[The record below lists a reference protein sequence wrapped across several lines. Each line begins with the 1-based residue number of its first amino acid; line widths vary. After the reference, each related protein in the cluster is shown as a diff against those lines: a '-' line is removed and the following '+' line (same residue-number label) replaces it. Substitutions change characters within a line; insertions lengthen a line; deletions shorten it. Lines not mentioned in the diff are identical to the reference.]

1 MLKWCTSVEESL
13 PDDRHVYKRAD
24 TLGAGEPYTYGL
36 PPDYV
41 RIAMAVAVMAFAAQM
56 VSYTGREWAIHKQA
70 GRPIRRVPSFWNN
83 IFNVA
88 MLCMYLAV
96 AVVIAGLIQMQ
107 QPSQLQDLYG
117 SLPLSS
123 GIFCS
128 NSLLVLYF
136 AVYAGLQIAKTMD
149 VDFRERGT
157 YPESLTDPSRYIIE
171 VLKMTASEVQVAP
184 MRLPRD
190 FRSGANEIVKEDI
203 HTSIE
208 VPPLLSSSGAT
219 LSIIFRKLITY
230 QTQQGHHQ
238 APGRLQRLTSF
249 STGEANNCDNF
260 HAKRVVCELLK
271 AWACC
276 SQGAV
281 SDEGIDAQEVDPYL
295 NYLRHVMYYHDRWS
309 SKLWGSDA
317 FLETIVHV
325 IRKLEALK
333 RDTSDKRQK
342 YLKVLEQIHDH
353 TSELAEHALRVT
365 LLANTEHHS
374 EFEALV
380 AKEGALTL
388 KSLSQTLVRH
398 STSFWCTDFGQV
410 LYSALVRADPQRF
423 KPVGVGVE
431 VAARTW
437 SLWTDEL
444 GTIKTYE
451 YSSPEEARL
460 VLEQCR
466 CCTILVG
473 PEGKIQEKSFAS
485 STSQVLSKVLQE
497 GSTMRELNRRVDQNI
512 GLQQA
517 ALGMA
522 PPTQV
527 TAIED
532 FLGDGESA
540 ADEEAEKPDFW
551 RLGSIE
557 YEAVE
562 KAAVGHGGLKAVEHT
577 NLQPSHYDLLLLEV
591 RDAWMQGNADQA
603 GIAEPFRGCKKVKW
617 IDGVFEKESR
627 SSNFPTI
634 ILESWQMAYLLC
646 CFKQVM
652 TAVRSMI
659 SEGGSKEALAAI
671 YALRQRSTIT
681 GQLDACMQKFLTSA
695 NLMHGFFE
703 HLFFEGLENNKKIKG
718 QSAAM
723 QRLYF
728 ESHRACNKLRDE
740 ILTKWHKLGL
750 EVSDDNLAE
759 EAKRIDMTEKAAFC
773 QLMGA
778 LTTGYG
784 GECGTNARSA
794 GPLLQLPDSPK
805 EEASPTNDVVTAKPV
820 AFSPSARIED
830 GLWQILELAVFCVGV
845 QLTVDAHREEL
856 PSTVETAM
864 YICCLSLF
872 VQAAVAT
879 ATPFITRAELKVVP
893 GTVDIVDF
901 ATGHP
906 RLYIFMSSLRWVST
920 AAMYLGV
927 CVICAHL
934 WRQTDEPVWVILV
947 MHLGTYFFIVHFCLF
962 LCVSIRQLSNVSML
976 DGIRTLTTA
985 KDTVSICPMLSV
997 LFIEC
1002 WVAANDIRT
1011 PAGLPGVP
1019 QGFAQDYMFVATWA
1033 MLMQL
1038 VVCFVNGFVYTL
1050 PKDSKVMR
1058 LCGNSLRGGLT
1069 AISIVFYLTLV
1080 TVYASILVVLVSR
1093 YTNTPRAATGVGAWF
1108 A

>member
-1 MLKWCTSVEESL
+1 MHPAGGMSAEGDCFRLDDVEVAYF
-13 PDDRHVYKRAD
+13 RRRVVYKRAD

-123 GIFCS
+123 GTFCS

-184 MRLPRD
+184 MKERPHRPTMVIVCRLAHEHLLADGPAGRNDVLRRLPRD
-190 FRSGANEIVKEDI
+190 FRGGANEIVKEDI

-238 APGRLQRLTSF
+238 APGRLKRLTSF

-333 RDTSDKRQK
+333 RDTSDTRQK

-431 VAARTW
+431 AAARTW

-517 ALGMA
+517 ALGVA

-532 FLGDGESA
+532 FLGDGEAA
-540 ADEEAEKPDFW
+540 ADADAEKPDFW
-551 RLGSIE
+551 

-562 KAAVGHGGLKAVEHT
+562 K
-577 NLQPSHYDLLLLEV
+577 V

-617 IDGVFEKESR
+617 IEGVFEKESR

-634 ILESWQMAYLLC
+634 ILDLPKTLSDLLC

-750 EVSDDNLAE
+750 E
-759 EAKRIDMTEKAAFC
+759 
-773 QLMGA
+773 
-778 LTTGYG
+778 
-784 GECGTNARSA
+784 
-794 GPLLQLPDSPK
+794 
-805 EEASPTNDVVTAKPV
+805 
-820 AFSPSARIED
+820 
-830 GLWQILELAVFCVGV
+830 
-845 QLTVDAHREEL
+845 
-856 PSTVETAM
+856 
-864 YICCLSLF
+864 
-872 VQAAVAT
+872 
-879 ATPFITRAELKVVP
+879 
-893 GTVDIVDF
+893 
-901 ATGHP
+901 
-906 RLYIFMSSLRWVST
+906 
-920 AAMYLGV
+920 
-927 CVICAHL
+927 
-934 WRQTDEPVWVILV
+934 
-947 MHLGTYFFIVHFCLF
+947 
-962 LCVSIRQLSNVSML
+962 
-976 DGIRTLTTA
+976 
-985 KDTVSICPMLSV
+985 
-997 LFIEC
+997 
-1002 WVAANDIRT
+1002 
-1011 PAGLPGVP
+1011 
-1019 QGFAQDYMFVATWA
+1019 
-1033 MLMQL
+1033 
-1038 VVCFVNGFVYTL
+1038 
-1050 PKDSKVMR
+1050 
-1058 LCGNSLRGGLT
+1058 
-1069 AISIVFYLTLV
+1069 
-1080 TVYASILVVLVSR
+1080 
-1093 YTNTPRAATGVGAWF
+1093 
-1108 A
+1108 